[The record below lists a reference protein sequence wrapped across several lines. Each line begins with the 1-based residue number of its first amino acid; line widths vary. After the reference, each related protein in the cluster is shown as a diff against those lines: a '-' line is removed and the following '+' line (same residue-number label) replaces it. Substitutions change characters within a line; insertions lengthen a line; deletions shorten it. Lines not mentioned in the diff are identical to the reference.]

1 MHPLRCSSAR
11 RATRPRP
18 SSSSTRVSSV
28 AVPSRCDPTSS
39 RDADA
44 RACPRGGAEAPPN
57 GAGAGCVRVDEARRL
72 GVAPRR
78 GTGGRMGDDS
88 RAAGARATGG
98 GAEWCWWK
106 WKARGGGGGGGEGR
120 VRECPR
126 RNGVVHPWV
135 GQRSPLKC
143 NVLKRELR
151 REVPARED

>member
-1 MHPLRCSSAR
+1 
-11 RATRPRP
+11 
-18 SSSSTRVSSV
+18 
-28 AVPSRCDPTSS
+28 
-39 RDADA
+39 
-44 RACPRGGAEAPPN
+44 
-57 GAGAGCVRVDEARRL
+57 
-72 GVAPRR
+72 
-78 GTGGRMGDDS
+78 MGDDS

-151 REVPARED
+151 REVPGREKTIVYLYPIRVHDDAVTARVNGTPCSRPCDEP